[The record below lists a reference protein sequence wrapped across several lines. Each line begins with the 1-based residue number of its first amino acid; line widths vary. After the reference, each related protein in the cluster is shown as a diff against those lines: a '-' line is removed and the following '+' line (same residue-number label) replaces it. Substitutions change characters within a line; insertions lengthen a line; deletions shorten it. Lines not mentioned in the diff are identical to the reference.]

1 METPPVDTIGPPP
14 APAVPRRIRMHTLH
28 WFGMTVIAAIPVCA
42 ALGVFGSSGTRTAS
56 SASIE
61 LMVDYPTRCRYEML
75 ELLEVRVRNR
85 SGRTIEQAT
94 VVFDPSYL
102 NGFSQAQFTPS
113 PERAFEVE
121 VTQLRPG
128 ETRLISAEIQGERYG
143 RYSGAI
149 VVKAGAESASVDVS
163 TFIFP

>member
-1 METPPVDTIGPPP
+1 MSPPP
-14 APAVPRRIRMHTLH
+14 APELPRRVRLRPLH
-28 WFGMTVIAAIPVCA
+28 WVGMAIIAAIPVCA
-42 ALGVFGSSGTRTAS
+42 AFGLFGSSATTGSAS
-56 SASIE
+56 SPSIE
-61 LMVDYPTRCRYEML
+61 VTVDYPTRCRYEVL

-85 SGRTIEQAT
+85 SSQTIEEVT

-121 VTQLRPG
+121 LKQLKPG
-128 ETRLISAEIQGERYG
+128 ETQLISAEIQGEKYG
-143 RYSGAI
+143 RYRGAI
-149 VVKAGAESASVDVS
+149 VARAGAESASVDVS